1 MILIFILVCG
11 ILVISLVLAIYY
23 SLKLKRELHLY
34 KVKVTDLHKYISKI
48 EPEISKLQ
56 EKNMVC
62 ENNLRVKTKELIIKT
77 KENDDKFRVLES
89 IRKKVSEAI
98 NNPTKTKNKLHEMDL
113 ELDNFVKSDDQTFEM
128 QMDEY
133 NQEFM
138 QLLKTRYPFITLHDQ
153 RICLYIKTGMSSQEI
168 ADIMNMLPSSIY
180 ISRSRLRKKLGL
192 ENDQDLYG
200 FLTQL
205 KNE

>member
-77 KENDDKFRVLES
+77 KENDDKFRILES

-98 NNPTKTKNKLHEMDL
+98 NNPNKTKNKLHEMDL
-113 ELDNFVKSDDQTFEM
+113 ELDNFVKTDDQTFEM

>member
-11 ILVISLVLAIYY
+11 ILVISLVLAFYY

-62 ENNLRVKTKELIIKT
+62 ENNLRVKIKELIIKT

-98 NNPTKTKNKLHEMDL
+98 YNPNKTKNKLHEMDL
-113 ELDNFVKSDDQTFEM
+113 ELDNFVKTDDQTFEM

-205 KNE
+205 KNG

>member
-113 ELDNFVKSDDQTFEM
+113 ELDNFVKTDDQTFEM

-205 KNE
+205 KNG

>member
-205 KNE
+205 KNG

>member
-11 ILVISLVLAIYY
+11 ILLISLVLAIYY

-34 KVKVTDLHKYISKI
+34 KAKVTDLHKYISKI

-205 KNE
+205 KNG